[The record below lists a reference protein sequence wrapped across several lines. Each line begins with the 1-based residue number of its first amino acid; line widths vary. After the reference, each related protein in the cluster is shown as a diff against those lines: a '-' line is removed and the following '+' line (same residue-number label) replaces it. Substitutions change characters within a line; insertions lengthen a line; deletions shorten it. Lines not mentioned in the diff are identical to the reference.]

1 MFLLREKTGR
11 KEKEGMMGLPAPG
24 LRRRKQCDL
33 WFSFRPVISLRTS
46 KNFYCATDFEK
57 TKKTASP
64 WCLQRETRAKRL
76 ALQNLSQ
83 VTGWMRTPGDTE
95 ASVSIVQP

>member
-1 MFLLREKTGR
+1 
-11 KEKEGMMGLPAPG
+11 MGFPAPG

-57 TKKTASP
+57 TRKDRQSLASTERNKSKAVSFAKSIP
-64 WCLQRETRAKRL
+64 SHWLDEDSRRHRALCVNCL
-76 ALQNLSQ
+76 ALA
-83 VTGWMRTPGDTE
+83 GE
-95 ASVSIVQP
+95 AGE